1 VQTRSSAAPIFIG
14 IGAGHHRGINHPMES
29 TMNPSSSFPH
39 AAAAV
44 LRLALGSMWLS
55 HAWLK
60 FGVFTMAGFSGFLA
74 QQGLPTLL
82 AWPVVLAEAAGGVL
96 ILLGAGGR
104 WVSLAL
110 LPILAGATLVHAGNG
125 WVFSA
130 PNGGW
135 EYPVILMAMSLVHA
149 LLGDGRWTL
158 RAVVAVTGLAA
169 PAVGRTA

>member
-1 VQTRSSAAPIFIG
+1 
-14 IGAGHHRGINHPMES
+14 
-29 TMNPSSSFPH
+29 MNVPSLPH

-44 LRLALGSMWLS
+44 LRLALATMWLS

-60 FGVFTMAGFSGFLA
+60 YGVFTMAGFSGFLA
-74 QQGLPTLL
+74 QQGLPTVL
-82 AWPVVLAEAAGGVL
+82 AWPVLLAEVSGGLL
-96 ILLGAGGR
+96 ILLGIGGR

-135 EYPVILMAMSLVHA
+135 EYPVFLMAMSLVHA
-149 LLGDGRWTL
+149 LLGDGRWTV
-158 RAVVAVTGLAA
+158 RAGAAA
-169 PAVGRTA
+169 PVMARAALRGAA

>member
-1 VQTRSSAAPIFIG
+1 
-14 IGAGHHRGINHPMES
+14 MES
-29 TMNPSSSFPH
+29 TMNPSPSVPH
-39 AAAAV
+39 AAAAL

-60 FGVFTMAGFSGFLA
+60 FGVFTMAGFTGFLA
-74 QQGLPTLL
+74 QQGLPTAL

-96 ILLGAGGR
+96 ILLGVGGR
-104 WVSLAL
+104 WVSMAL

-135 EYPVILMAMSLVHA
+135 EYPVFLAAMSLVHA

-158 RAVVAVTGLAA
+158 RAGAAARAIAVAPVRR
-169 PAVGRTA
+169 PA

>member
-1 VQTRSSAAPIFIG
+1 
-14 IGAGHHRGINHPMES
+14 MEF
-29 TMNPSSSFPH
+29 TMNASASFPN

-74 QQGLPTLL
+74 QQGLPTAL

-96 ILLGAGGR
+96 ILLGVGGR

-135 EYPVILMAMSLVHA
+135 EYPVFLVAMSLVHA
-149 LLGDGRWTL
+149 LLGDRRWTL
-158 RAVVAVTGLAA
+158 RAGVAVPGLAA
-169 PAVGRTA
+169 PAMRRTA

>member
-1 VQTRSSAAPIFIG
+1 
-14 IGAGHHRGINHPMES
+14 MES
-29 TMNPSSSFPH
+29 TMNPSPSVPH
-39 AAAAV
+39 AAAAL

-60 FGVFTMAGFSGFLA
+60 FGVFTMAGFTGFLA
-74 QQGLPTLL
+74 QQGLPTAL
-82 AWPVVLAEAAGGVL
+82 AWPVVLAEAAGGML
-96 ILLGAGGR
+96 ILLGVGGR

-110 LPILAGATLVHAGNG
+110 LPILAGATLVHSGNG

-135 EYPVILMAMSLVHA
+135 EYPVFLAAMSLVHA

-158 RAVVAVTGLAA
+158 RAGAAARAIAVAPVRR
-169 PAVGRTA
+169 PA

>member
-1 VQTRSSAAPIFIG
+1 MNAP
-14 IGAGHHRGINHPMES
+14 S
-29 TMNPSSSFPH
+29 LPH

-44 LRLALGSMWLS
+44 LRLSLATMWLS

-74 QQGLPTLL
+74 QQGLPTVL
-82 AWPVVLAEAAGGVL
+82 AWPVALAEVTGGLL
-96 ILLGAGGR
+96 ILLGLGGR

-125 WVFSA
+125 WVFTA

-135 EYPVILMAMSLVHA
+135 EYPVFLMAMSLVHA
-149 LLGDGRWTL
+149 LLGDGRWTV
-158 RAVVAVTGLAA
+158 RAGAAA
-169 PAVGRTA
+169 PVMARAALRGAA

>member
-1 VQTRSSAAPIFIG
+1 MDVSRNL
-14 IGAGHHRGINHPMES
+14 HD
-29 TMNPSSSFPH
+29 
-39 AAAAV
+39 AAAAL

-60 FGVFTMAGFSGFLA
+60 YGVFTMAGFSGFLA
-74 QQGLPTLL
+74 QQGLPTAL
-82 AWPVVLAEAAGGVL
+82 AWPVALAEALGGLL

-130 PNGGW
+130 ANGGW
-135 EYPVILMAMSLVHA
+135 EYPVFLMAMSLVHA
-149 LLGDGRWTL
+149 LLGDGRWTV
-158 RAVVAVTGLAA
+158 RAAAAA
-169 PAVGRTA
+169 PAIAAPVARRAA

>member
-1 VQTRSSAAPIFIG
+1 
-14 IGAGHHRGINHPMES
+14 
-29 TMNPSSSFPH
+29 MNTSFSFPH
-39 AAAAV
+39 AAAAL

-74 QQGLPTLL
+74 QQGLPTVL
-82 AWPVVLAEAAGGVL
+82 AWPVLLAEAAGGAL
-96 ILLGAGGR
+96 ILLGIGGR

-135 EYPVILMAMSLVHA
+135 EYPVFLMAMSLVHA
-149 LLGDGRWTL
+149 LLGDGRFSL
-158 RAVVAVTGLAA
+158 RGAAAA
-169 PAVGRTA
+169 PAMGNALARGAA

>member
-1 VQTRSSAAPIFIG
+1 MNAA
-14 IGAGHHRGINHPMES
+14 S
-29 TMNPSSSFPH
+29 LPH

-44 LRLALGSMWLS
+44 LRLALATMWLS

-60 FGVFTMAGFSGFLA
+60 YGVFTMAGFSGFLA
-74 QQGLPTLL
+74 QQGLPTVL
-82 AWPVVLAEAAGGVL
+82 AWPVLLAEVSGGLL
-96 ILLGAGGR
+96 ILLGIGGR

-135 EYPVILMAMSLVHA
+135 EYPVFLMAMSLVHA
-149 LLGDGRWTL
+149 LLGDGRFTL
-158 RAVVAVTGLAA
+158 RAGVAA
-169 PAVGRTA
+169 PMVDPTSARNAARSAA

>member
-1 VQTRSSAAPIFIG
+1 
-14 IGAGHHRGINHPMES
+14 MES
-29 TMNPSSSFPH
+29 TMNPSPSFPH
-39 AAAAV
+39 AAAAL

-60 FGVFTMAGFSGFLA
+60 FGVFTMAGFTGFLA
-74 QQGLPTLL
+74 QQGLPTAL
-82 AWPVVLAEAAGGVL
+82 AWPVVLAEAAGGML
-96 ILLGAGGR
+96 ILLGVGGR

-135 EYPVILMAMSLVHA
+135 EYPVFLAAMSLVHA

-158 RAVVAVTGLAA
+158 RAGAAARAIAVAPVRR
-169 PAVGRTA
+169 PA

>member
-1 VQTRSSAAPIFIG
+1 
-14 IGAGHHRGINHPMES
+14 
-29 TMNPSSSFPH
+29 MNPSPSVPH
-39 AAAAV
+39 AAAAL

-60 FGVFTMAGFSGFLA
+60 FGVFTMAGFTGFLA
-74 QQGLPTLL
+74 QQGLPTAL
-82 AWPVVLAEAAGGVL
+82 AWPVVLAEAAGGML
-96 ILLGAGGR
+96 ILLGVGGR

-135 EYPVILMAMSLVHA
+135 EYPVFLAAMSLVHA

-158 RAVVAVTGLAA
+158 RAGAAARAIAVAPVRR
-169 PAVGRTA
+169 PA

>member
-1 VQTRSSAAPIFIG
+1 MNAP
-14 IGAGHHRGINHPMES
+14 S
-29 TMNPSSSFPH
+29 LPH

-44 LRLALGSMWLS
+44 LRLSLATMWLS

-74 QQGLPTLL
+74 QQGLPTVL
-82 AWPVVLAEAAGGVL
+82 AWPVALAEVTGGLL
-96 ILLGAGGR
+96 ILLGLGGR

-125 WVFSA
+125 WVFTA

-135 EYPVILMAMSLVHA
+135 EYPVFLMAMSLVHA
-149 LLGDGRWTL
+149 LLGDGRWTV
-158 RAVVAVTGLAA
+158 RAGAAA
-169 PAVGRTA
+169 PDMARAALRGAA

>member
-1 VQTRSSAAPIFIG
+1 MNAT
-14 IGAGHHRGINHPMES
+14 S
-29 TMNPSSSFPH
+29 TLPH

-44 LRLALGSMWLS
+44 LRLALATMWLS

-74 QQGLPTLL
+74 QQGLPTAL
-82 AWPVVLAEAAGGVL
+82 AWPVLLAEAGGGLL
-96 ILLGAGGR
+96 ILLGLGGR
-104 WVSLAL
+104 WVSLVL

-135 EYPVILMAMSLVHA
+135 EYPVFLMAMSLVHA
-149 LLGDGRWTL
+149 LLGDGRFTL
-158 RAVVAVTGLAA
+158 RARAATPAMAGTAVRGAA
-169 PAVGRTA
+169 